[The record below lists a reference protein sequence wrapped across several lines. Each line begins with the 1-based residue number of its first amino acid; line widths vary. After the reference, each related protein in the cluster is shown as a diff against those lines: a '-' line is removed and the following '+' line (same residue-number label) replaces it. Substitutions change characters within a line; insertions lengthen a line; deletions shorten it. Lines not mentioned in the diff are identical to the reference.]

1 MSESTAPMLYLP
13 PSRTEQSAIVVRV
26 SGDAKALTP
35 AVAIGRQLG
44 ARRVTIDGVE
54 AFIERSASEPRF
66 VTLIMTAFSALGL
79 VLATVGLY
87 GVMAYSV
94 AQETREIG
102 IRVALGASRSRI
114 VRRVLVRGTLLAVAG
129 AVAGLGAATWETA
142 LLEHQLYGV
151 ERLDLPSFA
160 IGATVLIAGA
170 LLACIVPTRRALAV
184 DPMTAIRAD

>member
-1 MSESTAPMLYLP
+1 MLYLP

-26 SGDAKALTP
+26 SGDAKGLTP

-44 ARRVTIDGVE
+44 ARGVTIDGVE
-54 AFIERSASEPRF
+54 AFIERSVSEPRF

-87 GVMAYSV
+87 GVMAHSV

-102 IRVALGASRSRI
+102 IRVALGASWSRI
-114 VRRVLVRGTLLAVAG
+114 VRRVLVRGTLLAVVG
-129 AVAGLGAATWETA
+129 AVAGLGGATWGTR

-151 ERLDLPSFA
+151 GRLDLPSFA